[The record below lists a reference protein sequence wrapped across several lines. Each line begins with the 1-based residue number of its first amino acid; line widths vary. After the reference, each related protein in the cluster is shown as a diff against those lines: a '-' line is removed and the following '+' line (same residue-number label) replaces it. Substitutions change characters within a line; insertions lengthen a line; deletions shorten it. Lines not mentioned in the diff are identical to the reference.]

1 MTATAPAGLFVGIG
15 ARRFRSMGTDVTVLL
30 PADRDDAAG
39 AVERL
44 MDAWDRR
51 FSRFRPD
58 SELMALNRAA
68 GTPFAASDTMYEAVA
83 AGLAAARATD
93 GLFDPLLLGRMV
105 ELGYDRTFDELPA
118 DGTAAP
124 LRAWHA
130 GEWRSVRLDPV
141 KRTVTLPAGSGID
154 LGGLA
159 KGMAVDA
166 AVRELAAAGVGFAA
180 VNAGGD
186 LAVSATPPGATAW
199 DVEVEGVTEA
209 ISLSSGALA
218 TSSVLRRRWVIAGQ
232 VRHHLIDPRTGLPV
246 ESEIA
251 QVSVAAAT
259 CIQAEVAAKAV
270 FMLGTVAGTAF
281 VERQGLSALVVTRS
295 GEELRL
301 GAWRS

>member
-1 MTATAPAGLFVGIG
+1 MTTAAPAGLFVGLG
-15 ARRFRSMGTDVTVLL
+15 ARRFRAMGTDVTVLL
-30 PADRDDAAG
+30 PAARDDAAG

-68 GTPFAASDTMYEAVA
+68 GTPFAASDTMYEAASA
-83 AGLAAARATD
+83 ALAAAQATD
-93 GLFDPLLLGRMV
+93 GLFDPLLFGRMV

-124 LRAWHA
+124 LREWHA

-141 KRTVTLPAGSGID
+141 NRTVTLPAGSGID

-166 AVRELAAAGVGFAA
+166 AVREMAAAGIDFAA

-186 LAVSATPPGATAW
+186 LAVIGTPPGLGTW
-199 DVEVEGVTEA
+199 DVEIEGVAEA

-218 TSSVLRRRWVIAGQ
+218 TSSVLRRRWMVRGQ

-246 ESEIA
+246 ENEIA

-259 CIQAEVAAKAV
+259 CVQAEVAAKAV
-270 FMLGTVAGTAF
+270 FLLGTVAGTAF
-281 VERQGLSALVVTRS
+281 VERHGLSALVVTRS

-301 GAWRS
+301 GAWRP